1 MSFHK
6 KLLDWYKE
14 NRRDFPWRE
23 NTEPYNVWLSEI
35 ILQQTRAA
43 QGLPY
48 YESFISNF
56 PKVEQLA
63 AAKEDHVMKLWQGL
77 GYYSRASNL
86 HATAKIISDQYQ
98 GRFPTDFVQIKAL
111 KGVGDYTA
119 SAIASICF
127 DQEQAVVDGNV
138 YRVLSRI
145 FGMDHPIDGSAAHKI
160 FKEKAQDLM
169 KGAPPGDFNQAMM
182 EFGALQCVPKN
193 PNCQDCIFKKEC
205 VAFQQAKVSLLP
217 IKVKKV
223 KVKNRYLH
231 YFVLIDESKN
241 TLLQKREGK
250 GIWQNLYQFP
260 LIETFVK
267 QKHYQDDQLES
278 LMAKHRITSDFEID
292 KWNDQ
297 PIFHKLTHQ
306 HLEINFWIVNLRE
319 GTNLDT
325 SISQI
330 QDYPMPK
337 VLQNFRDKFFI
348 N

>member
-14 NRRDFPWRE
+14 NRRPFPWRE
-23 NTEPYNVWLSEI
+23 NTKPYNVWLSEI

-56 PKVEQLA
+56 PTVEQLA

-77 GYYSRASNL
+77 GYYSRARNL
-86 HATAKIISDQYQ
+86 HATAKTITHKYH
-98 GRFPTDFVQIKAL
+98 GRFPNDFNQIKSL
-111 KGVGDYTA
+111 KGIGDYTA

-127 DQEQAVVDGNV
+127 GQEQAVVDGNV

-145 FGMDHPIDGSAAHKI
+145 FGMDQPIDASGAHKI
-160 FKEKAQDLM
+160 FKEKAQNLI
-169 KGAPPGDFNQAMM
+169 KGAAPGDFNQAMM

-193 PNCQDCIFKKEC
+193 PNCQDCIFKNQC
-205 VAFQQAKVSLLP
+205 IAFQQAKVGLLP
-217 IKVKKV
+217 VKANKV

-231 YFVLIDESKN
+231 FFVLIDESKN
-241 TLLQKREGK
+241 TLLQKREGN

-260 LIETFVK
+260 LIETFAK
-267 QKHYQDDQLES
+267 QKHYQQGQLKS
-278 LMAKHRITSDFEID
+278 LLAEHQITSDFVID
-292 KWNDQ
+292 KWNDE

-306 HLEINFWIVNLRE
+306 HLEINFWIVKLSE
-319 GTNLDT
+319 STNLDT
-325 SISQI
+325 QSSQI

>member
-14 NRRDFPWRE
+14 NRRPFPWRE
-23 NTEPYNVWLSEI
+23 NTKPYNVWLSEI

-56 PKVEQLA
+56 PTVEQLA

-77 GYYSRASNL
+77 GYYSRARNL
-86 HATAKIISDQYQ
+86 HATAKTITHQYH
-98 GRFPTDFVQIKAL
+98 GRFPNDFNQIKSL
-111 KGVGDYTA
+111 KGIGDYTA

-127 DQEQAVVDGNV
+127 GQEQAVVDGNV

-145 FGMDHPIDGSAAHKI
+145 FGMDQPIDASGAHKI
-160 FKEKAQDLM
+160 FKEKAQNLI
-169 KGAPPGDFNQAMM
+169 KGAAPGDFNQAMM

-193 PNCQDCIFKKEC
+193 PNCQDCIFKNQC
-205 VAFQQAKVSLLP
+205 IAFQQAKVGLLP
-217 IKVKKV
+217 VKANKV

-231 YFVLIDESKN
+231 FFVLIDESKN
-241 TLLQKREGK
+241 TLLQKREGN

-260 LIETFVK
+260 LIETFAK
-267 QKHYQDDQLES
+267 QKHYQQGQLKS
-278 LMAKHRITSDFEID
+278 LLAEHQITSDFVID
-292 KWNDQ
+292 KWNDE

-306 HLEINFWIVNLRE
+306 HLEINFWIVKLSE
-319 GTNLDT
+319 STNLDT
-325 SISQI
+325 QSSRI